1 MNETTV
7 IKEEELTLGQKV
19 AQSINWRNFWILLV
33 MVGVGLIA
41 LIPYGLTLEGESL
54 SLAMLPVLLPQF
66 IVQIMLYSALLW
78 IGLRLS
84 PMVGLELPL
93 LTGKAEGKTWKIVL
107 LAVSLGLLTGVVM
120 ILLDG
125 FVFAPRLEA
134 ELSMLEDLSGSITP
148 PRWQGFLASF
158 YGGIVEEVMM
168 RLFLMTLIIWV
179 GSRFNKEK
187 KPSRLVIWFAI
198 LFAGLAFG
206 LAHLPT
212 AVVMGVPLTPLYI
225 LRTLVLNCAGLL
237 YGWLYWK
244 KGFES
249 AMIAH
254 FSTDIV
260 VHVFGAML
268 LSLLG

>member
-1 MNETTV
+1 MKETIV
-7 IKEEELTLGQKV
+7 IKKEKLSF
-19 AQSINWRNFWILLV
+19 AHSINWRVFWILLAAV
-33 MVGVGLIA
+33 AVGLIA

-54 SLAMLPVLLPQF
+54 SLAVLPVLLPQF
-66 IVQIMLYSALLW
+66 IVQIILYSVLLW

-107 LAVSLGLLTGVVM
+107 LAVSLGLLTGVAM

-134 ELSMLEDLSGSITP
+134 ELSMLEGLSGSITP

-168 RLFLMTLIIWV
+168 RLFLMTLIIWL
-179 GSRFNKEK
+179 GSKFGK
-187 KPSRLVIWFAI
+187 KSPSRLVVWFAI

-212 AVVMGVPLTPLYI
+212 AVVLGVPLTPLYI

-249 AMIAH
+249 AMVAH
-254 FSTDIV
+254 FSTDIA